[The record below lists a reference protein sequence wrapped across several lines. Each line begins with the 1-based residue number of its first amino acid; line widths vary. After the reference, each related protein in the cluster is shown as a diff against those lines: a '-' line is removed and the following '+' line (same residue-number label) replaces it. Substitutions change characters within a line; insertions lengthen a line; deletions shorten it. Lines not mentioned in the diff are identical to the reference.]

1 MPDVEHPIATAAQL
15 WEQDRALLAKHGP
28 SHIESICAVA
38 RGLRAEGR
46 EEEAAELDR
55 QCARMRILA
64 MPNAELLA
72 LYERTEGVSGDELAA
87 LFAAEIEHR
96 GLDT

>member
-1 MPDVEHPIATAAQL
+1 MADEQIPAPTTAQL
-15 WEQDRALLAKHGP
+15 WEQDRALLAEHGA
-28 SHIESICAVA
+28 SHIESVCAVA

-64 MPNAELLA
+64 MPDAELVS
-72 LYERTEGVSGDELAA
+72 LYERTEGEDELAE